1 MESGSSHGK
10 RVVLD
15 NDTFIGLLGSAAK
28 EGTDAAPDARTEHG
42 ELLALH
48 VGIGDNASALFNVS
62 STPWTMR

>member
-1 MESGSSHGK
+1 MATAFAEARK
-10 RVVLD
+10 AAD
-15 NDTFIGLLGSAAK
+15 GSAAK
-28 EGTDAAPDARTEHG
+28 EGTDAEPDARTEHG